1 MDSTEIKSAKPTEVV
16 TYQRGLLKTF
26 WYWLTS
32 TSIWITAKLF
42 FGLRTH
48 NRHAVPMSGPVVI
61 LSNHQSH
68 LDPPL
73 VGGSTRRQLSYLARD
88 TLFKGALGP
97 LIRSYDAVPVD
108 REGTGLAGIRAT
120 LRRLKQG
127 GAVLLFPE
135 GTRTEDGSLQELK
148 PGFIALVRR
157 SKATVIPLG
166 MDGPF
171 DAWPRG
177 AKFPKPF
184 RRIAMHYGE
193 PINPEKVSQINDE
206 ELLAL
211 VANRISESIRQA
223 RIMNG
228 KEHSDK

>member
-1 MDSTEIKSAKPTEVV
+1 MPSDDSSSEKSASLA
-16 TYQRGLLKTF
+16 TYKKGPLKTF

-32 TSIWITAKLF
+32 MSIWINAKLF

-48 NRHAVPMSGPVVI
+48 NRAAVPLSGPVVI
-61 LSNHQSH
+61 LANHQSH

-73 VGGSTRRQLSYLARD
+73 VGGATKRQLSYLARD
-88 TLFKGALGP
+88 TLFTGALAP

-108 REGTGLAGIRAT
+108 REGTGLAGIRAI
-120 LRRLKQG
+120 LKRLKEG

-135 GTRTEDGSLQELK
+135 GTRTKDGDLQELK

-177 AKFPKPF
+177 AKFPTPF

-193 PINPEKVSQINDE
+193 PIVSEEVAKLDDE
-206 ELLAL
+206 ALLAL
-211 VANRISESIRQA
+211 VANRISHSIREA

-228 KEHSDK
+228 KQVTDN